1 MSKSPGSPNALSW
14 LWLSLLVIGLDQAS
28 KFWVVEHFQPYQVHP
43 VIPGVFNLIL
53 AFNTGAAFSFL
64 AGAGGWQRWLFTAIA
79 VGVSIVLAYSLY
91 RTPRDAWRTVLPL
104 ALIIGG
110 ALGNVIDRL
119 HTGQVTDFIQLHWR
133 QWYFPSFNLADSAI
147 TVGAALLIV
156 FALFPGKSGGS
167 AG

>member
-1 MSKSPGSPNALSW
+1 MSKSSISPNALCW
-14 LWLSLLVIGLDQAS
+14 LWLALLVIGLDQAG
-28 KFWVVEHFQPYQVHP
+28 KFWVLAYFQPYQVHP

-53 AFNTGAAFSFL
+53 AFNSGAAFSFL

-79 VGVSIVLAYSLY
+79 VGVSLVLAYSLY
-91 RTPRDAWRTVLPL
+91 RTPRGAWRTALPF

-119 HTGQVTDFIQLHWR
+119 HTGQVTDFIQIHWR
-133 QWYFPSFNLADSAI
+133 QWYFPTFNLADSAI
-147 TVGAALLIV
+147 TVGAVLLIV
-156 FALFPGKSGGS
+156 WALFPGRPSGS